1 MLQKQLSKSLL
12 GEEILKRQFSS
23 SEGDGE
29 NAIVFTD
36 RSDTIF
42 TDRSDITFEDRP

>member
-12 GEEILKRQFSS
+12 EEQMLKQQFSS
-23 SEGDGE
+23 SEGSGDST
-29 NAIVFTD
+29 IIFTD